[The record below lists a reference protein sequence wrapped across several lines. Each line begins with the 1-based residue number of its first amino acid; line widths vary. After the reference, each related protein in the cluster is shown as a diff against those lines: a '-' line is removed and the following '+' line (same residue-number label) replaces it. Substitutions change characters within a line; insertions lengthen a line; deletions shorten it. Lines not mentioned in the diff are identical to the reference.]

1 MKKKYSNLMN
11 NLHNLEIIKRNTN
24 VLILCGGI
32 GSRISKITKKTAKPL
47 IKVKQR
53 PFLYY
58 LIKNLSRYNFSNFYL
73 LTYYKN
79 EEFLK
84 FKDKYEKK
92 LNIKI
97 RLIKEPV
104 KLDTGGAVIN
114 AINKFG
120 KNSEFILL
128 NGDTYVDI
136 DFNDAYIN
144 FKKKNKIFI
153 PLIKSSKESQ
163 KLNGISPNKYNQIIL
178 SKKNNLM
185 NSGIYLFN
193 KKNILKFI
201 KYKKCS
207 FENLIIKESI
217 KLKKVYGKIYKCKFI
232 DIGSYTSLKRL
243 NNFIQNY
250 FYNKKTLFIDRDN
263 TLIYDKGYTFK
274 LKDLKLINKNIV
286 NINKRYSN
294 YLKIIITNQSGIA
307 RGLFNI
313 KHFKLFMQK
322 LLIQLEKKKI
332 IISRILFC
340 PHHKDS
346 FKKKYK
352 INCNFRKPR
361 TGMIKYA
368 LKELEIK
375 KNKNILVIGN
385 EKKDRQVA
393 DKLKL
398 KYLDQSAF
406 L

>member
-207 FENLIIKESI
+207 F
-217 KLKKVYGKIYKCKFI
+217 
-232 DIGSYTSLKRL
+232 
-243 NNFIQNY
+243 
-250 FYNKKTLFIDRDN
+250 
-263 TLIYDKGYTFK
+263 
-274 LKDLKLINKNIV
+274 
-286 NINKRYSN
+286 
-294 YLKIIITNQSGIA
+294 
-307 RGLFNI
+307 
-313 KHFKLFMQK
+313 
-322 LLIQLEKKKI
+322 
-332 IISRILFC
+332 
-340 PHHKDS
+340 
-346 FKKKYK
+346 
-352 INCNFRKPR
+352 
-361 TGMIKYA
+361 
-368 LKELEIK
+368 
-375 KNKNILVIGN
+375 
-385 EKKDRQVA
+385 
-393 DKLKL
+393 
-398 KYLDQSAF
+398 
-406 L
+406 